1 MSDALRDLLEQHAHD
16 VDDVAA
22 GDRLAQVHG
31 RVTSARRRRRAGGSV
46 LAAVV
51 VAALAVGL
59 TVFTGDQRDQR
70 PGPAKPSMEGYLSM
84 GFETSGQ
91 GLESAQLYLEA
102 EPGMAGA
109 PRPGVP
115 ENGMR
120 LVFSCPLGGG
130 GGAELTLTVEDG
142 PDKGSSE
149 SIWKGPCGPE
159 EQVIDLPGPGI
170 ELPNGTTFP
179 PGTFASVTMR
189 QSAGNGEELETRFK
203 KVRIEAFEKLDP
215 RVRTAAGQRI
225 DEVFADGHEDTW
237 ELVRVVESDKGADRL
252 EAVVDEDRR
261 TLVMLLA
268 GYDGTATET
277 SVDGASLG
285 EAEFPAGYATEVT
298 IVPAGEQQTIETR
311 ILDGRRDDG
320 QIAYVFYSPSNP

>member
-1 MSDALRDLLEQHAHD
+1 MSNALRDVLEQHAHD
-16 VDDVAA
+16 LDDVAT

-31 RVTSARRRRRAGGSV
+31 RVTTAKRRRRAGGSV

-70 PGPAKPSMEGYLSM
+70 PDPAKPSTEGYLSM
-84 GFETSGQ
+84 GYETSGQ
-91 GLESAQLYLEA
+91 GLDSTKLYLE
-102 EPGMAGA
+102 PQQGMPGA

-115 ENGMR
+115 EKGMR

-130 GGAELTLTVEDG
+130 GEAELTLTVEAG
-142 PDKGSSE
+142 PGKGSSE

-159 EQVIDLPGPGI
+159 EQVVDLPGPGI
-170 ELPNGTTFP
+170 RLPNGTTYP

-189 QSAGNGEELETRFK
+189 QSAGDGEELETRFT

-225 DEVFADGHEDTW
+225 DEVFADGHEHTW
-237 ELVRVVESDKGADRL
+237 ELVRVVESDTGADRL

-261 TLVMLLA
+261 TLVMLVA
-268 GYDGTATET
+268 GYGGTTTE
-277 SVDGASLG
+277 SFVDGVSQG
-285 EAEFPAGYATEVT
+285 EAEFPAGYAKDVT
-298 IVPAGEQQTIETR
+298 IGPAGQQQTIETR
-311 ILDGRRDDG
+311 ILDGRQDDG
-320 QIAYVFYSPSNP
+320 QIAYVFYSPTAP

>member
-1 MSDALRDLLEQHAHD
+1 MSNALRDVLQQHAHD
-16 VDDVAA
+16 VDHVAA
-22 GDRLAQVHG
+22 GDRLARVHG
-31 RVTSARRRRRAGGSV
+31 RVATVQRRRRAGGSV

-70 PGPAKPSMEGYLSM
+70 PDPARPSMEGYLSM

-91 GLESAQLYLEA
+91 GLDSAQLFLVPEA
-102 EPGMAGA
+102 GMAGA

-115 ENGMR
+115 RDGMR

-130 GGAELTLTVEDG
+130 GEAELTLTVEDG

-159 EQVIDLPGPGI
+159 EQVLDLPGPGI
-170 ELPNGTTFP
+170 ALPNGATYP

-189 QSAGNGEELETRFK
+189 QSGPEGGELETRYK
-203 KVRIEAFEKLDP
+203 KVRIEAFEKQDP

-225 DEVFADGHEDTW
+225 DEVFADGQEHTW
-237 ELVRVVESDKGADRL
+237 ELVRVVESDAGADRL

-261 TLVMLLA
+261 TLVMLVT
-268 GYDGTATET
+268 GYDGTTTEST
-277 SVDGASLG
+277 VDGESLG
-285 EAEFPAGYATEVT
+285 EVEAPAGYATDVT
-298 IVPAGEQQTIETR
+298 IVPAGERQTIETR
-311 ILDGRRDDG
+311 ILDGAQDDG
-320 QIAYVFYSPSNP
+320 QIAYVLYSPVP